1 MFRYERP
8 QAGRMRQF
16 HQIGVEAFGS
26 SSPAL
31 DVEVIAMA
39 IDLFQTLGLKN
50 LRVAINTLG
59 DKQSRDDYRQALIDY
74 LTPHRAELSADSQA
88 RLEKNPLR
96 VLDSKDPRD
105 QVFVAG
111 APSILDYLSEASQ
124 QHFQKVQA
132 LLTALNLDFEIDPTM
147 VRVKRGCNNRG
158 GGRYSGLVSVLGGP
172 ETAGVGFGIGM
183 ERLVSLLNAQG
194 VAPEVDNDLD
204 FYVVNI
210 GDETDVAAMQI
221 VQAIRSFGFVAERDI
236 LIAQPKPNFK
246 TADRHNAKYVVTV
259 GEKELAAHAANI
271 KNMATGLIDES
282 YLDQTVTLS
291 GWVQKRRDFGD
302 LIFVDLR
309 DREGIVQLTFNAT
322 NQSAL
327 TVAEDMRNEYVVAVT
342 GKVIKRDES
351 QINDKIKSGAVEYRY
366 LDLRR
371 PEMQKNLRVRSK
383 IMSSA
388 MHFMDTHD
396 FINIETP
403 ILAKSTP
410 EGARD
415 YLIARAFRD
424 EDLRG
429 DRQPEFT
436 QMDVETSFMTADEIR
451 ALVNEWVKAMM
462 HDVVNFDLDTTTIP
476 TLTWQKSMDRF
487 GTDKLICGLL
497 MKFMIFLISFQI
509 VNLVCLPNAVKAGG
523 VVKAIAVP
531 GGADHYSRKDID
543 KLAQYIERFGAKGL
557 AWLKVT
563 DDGLTGPI
571 AKFFKPEDSQ
581 ALIAGVGG
589 QTGDLLLFGAGR
601 NDVCQLLWIISVVK
615 RLRILIWWTKQILG
629 HFAWI
634 VDWPL
639 FEYSEDFDRW
649 IAAHHPF
656 TMPNE
661 EDLHYLDDG
670 EDPHKAHAQSYD
682 LVLNGY
688 ELGSAQSVFIAW
700 IFRKKCLK
708 RLALHPKKRM
718 RHLVSCLKAWNM
730 VSHQWV
736 VLRLG

>member
-1 MFRYERP
+1 M
-8 QAGRMRQF
+8 
-16 HQIGVEAFGS
+16 
-26 SSPAL
+26 
-31 DVEVIAMA
+31 
-39 IDLFQTLGLKN
+39 
-50 LRVAINTLG
+50 
-59 DKQSRDDYRQALIDY
+59 
-74 LTPHRAELSADSQA
+74 
-88 RLEKNPLR
+88 
-96 VLDSKDPRD
+96 
-105 QVFVAG
+105 
-111 APSILDYLSEASQ
+111 
-124 QHFQKVQA
+124 
-132 LLTALNLDFEIDPTM
+132 
-147 VRVKRGCNNRG
+147 KRTT
-158 GGRYSGLVSVLGGP
+158 Y
-172 ETAGVGFGIGM
+172 A
-183 ERLVSLLNAQG
+183 
-194 VAPEVDNDLD
+194 
-204 FYVVNI
+204 
-210 GDETDVAAMQI
+210 
-221 VQAIRSFGFVAERDI
+221 
-236 LIAQPKPNFK
+236 
-246 TADRHNAKYVVTV
+246 
-259 GEKELAAHAANI
+259 
-271 KNMATGLIDES
+271 GLIDES

-327 TVAEDMRNEYVVAVT
+327 TVAEDMRSEYVVAVT

-351 QINDKIKSGAVEYRY
+351 QINDKIKSGAVEVDVTSAKILATSKTPPFYIEDNVNANEELKLQYRY

-415 YLIARAFRD
+415 YLVPSRVFPGSFYALPQSPQLFKQLLMGAGFDRYFQIARAFRD

-476 TLTWQKSMDRF
+476 TLAWQESMDRF
-487 GTDKLICGLL
+487 GTDKPDLRIAYEIHDL
-497 MKFMIFLISFQI
+497 SDI
-509 VNLVCLPNAVKAGG
+509 VSNSEFGVFANAVKAGG

-601 NDVCQLLWIISVVK
+601 NDVVSATLDY
-615 RLRILIWWTKQILG
+615 LRRQTAADLDLVDKTNPWA
-629 HFAWI
+629 FAWI

-688 ELGSAQSVFIAW
+688 ELGSGSIRIHRMDIQEKMLKALGFTPEKAHEAFGFLLEGMEYGFPPMGGIA
-700 IFRKKCLK
+700 LGLD
-708 RLALHPKKRM
+708 RLAMLLAGQENIREVIAFPKNSRATEPMTEAPTRVETKQ
-718 RHLVSCLKAWNM
+718 LNE
-730 VSHQWV
+730 
-736 VLRLG
+736 LGLFVPEAE

>member
-1 MFRYERP
+1 M
-8 QAGRMRQF
+8 
-16 HQIGVEAFGS
+16 
-26 SSPAL
+26 
-31 DVEVIAMA
+31 
-39 IDLFQTLGLKN
+39 
-50 LRVAINTLG
+50 
-59 DKQSRDDYRQALIDY
+59 
-74 LTPHRAELSADSQA
+74 
-88 RLEKNPLR
+88 
-96 VLDSKDPRD
+96 
-105 QVFVAG
+105 
-111 APSILDYLSEASQ
+111 
-124 QHFQKVQA
+124 
-132 LLTALNLDFEIDPTM
+132 
-147 VRVKRGCNNRG
+147 KRTT
-158 GGRYSGLVSVLGGP
+158 Y
-172 ETAGVGFGIGM
+172 A
-183 ERLVSLLNAQG
+183 
-194 VAPEVDNDLD
+194 
-204 FYVVNI
+204 
-210 GDETDVAAMQI
+210 
-221 VQAIRSFGFVAERDI
+221 
-236 LIAQPKPNFK
+236 
-246 TADRHNAKYVVTV
+246 
-259 GEKELAAHAANI
+259 
-271 KNMATGLIDES
+271 GLIDES

-327 TVAEDMRNEYVVAVT
+327 TVAEDMRSEYVVAVT

-351 QINDKIKSGAVEYRY
+351 QINDKIKSGAVEVDVTSAKILATSKTPPFYIEDNVNANEELKLQYRY

-415 YLIARAFRD
+415 YLVPSRVFPGSFYALPQSPQLFKQLLMGAGFDRYFQIARAFRD

-476 TLTWQKSMDRF
+476 TLTWQESMDRF
-487 GTDKLICGLL
+487 GTDKPDLRIAYEIHDL
-497 MKFMIFLISFQI
+497 SDI
-509 VNLVCLPNAVKAGG
+509 VSNSEFGVFANAVKAGG

-531 GGADHYSRKDID
+531 GGVDHYSRKDID

-601 NDVCQLLWIISVVK
+601 NDVVSATLDYLRRQTAADLDLVDKTNLWA
-615 RLRILIWWTKQILG
+615 
-629 HFAWI
+629 FAWI

-688 ELGSAQSVFIAW
+688 ELGSGSIRIHRMDIQEKMLKALGFTPEKAHEAFGFLLEGMEYGFPPMGGIA
-700 IFRKKCLK
+700 LGLD
-708 RLALHPKKRM
+708 RLAMLLAGQENIREVIAFPKNSRATEPMTEAPTRVETKQ
-718 RHLVSCLKAWNM
+718 LNE
-730 VSHQWV
+730 
-736 VLRLG
+736 LGLFVPEAE

>member
-1 MFRYERP
+1 M
-8 QAGRMRQF
+8 
-16 HQIGVEAFGS
+16 
-26 SSPAL
+26 
-31 DVEVIAMA
+31 
-39 IDLFQTLGLKN
+39 
-50 LRVAINTLG
+50 
-59 DKQSRDDYRQALIDY
+59 
-74 LTPHRAELSADSQA
+74 
-88 RLEKNPLR
+88 
-96 VLDSKDPRD
+96 
-105 QVFVAG
+105 
-111 APSILDYLSEASQ
+111 
-124 QHFQKVQA
+124 
-132 LLTALNLDFEIDPTM
+132 
-147 VRVKRGCNNRG
+147 KRTT
-158 GGRYSGLVSVLGGP
+158 Y
-172 ETAGVGFGIGM
+172 A
-183 ERLVSLLNAQG
+183 
-194 VAPEVDNDLD
+194 
-204 FYVVNI
+204 
-210 GDETDVAAMQI
+210 
-221 VQAIRSFGFVAERDI
+221 
-236 LIAQPKPNFK
+236 
-246 TADRHNAKYVVTV
+246 
-259 GEKELAAHAANI
+259 
-271 KNMATGLIDES
+271 GLIDES

-327 TVAEDMRNEYVVAVT
+327 TVAEDMRSEYVVAVT

-351 QINDKIKSGAVEYRY
+351 QINDKIKSGAVEVDVTSAKILATSKTPPFYIEDNVNANEELKLQYRY

-415 YLIARAFRD
+415 YLVPSRVFPGSFYALPQSPQLFKQLLMGAGFDRYFQIARAFRD

-476 TLTWQKSMDRF
+476 TLTWQESMDRF
-487 GTDKLICGLL
+487 GTDKPDLRIAYEIHDL
-497 MKFMIFLISFQI
+497 SDI
-509 VNLVCLPNAVKAGG
+509 VSNSEFGVFANAVKAGG

-601 NDVCQLLWIISVVK
+601 NDVVSATLDY
-615 RLRILIWWTKQILG
+615 LRRQTAADLDLVDKTNPWA
-629 HFAWI
+629 FAWI

-688 ELGSAQSVFIAW
+688 ELGSGSIRIHRMDIQEKMLKALGFTPEKAHEAFGFLLEGMEYGFPPMGGIA
-700 IFRKKCLK
+700 LGLD
-708 RLALHPKKRM
+708 RLAMLLAGQENIREVIAFPKNSRATEPMTEAPTRVETKQ
-718 RHLVSCLKAWNM
+718 LNE
-730 VSHQWV
+730 
-736 VLRLG
+736 LGLFVPEAE

>member
-1 MFRYERP
+1 M
-8 QAGRMRQF
+8 
-16 HQIGVEAFGS
+16 
-26 SSPAL
+26 
-31 DVEVIAMA
+31 
-39 IDLFQTLGLKN
+39 
-50 LRVAINTLG
+50 
-59 DKQSRDDYRQALIDY
+59 
-74 LTPHRAELSADSQA
+74 
-88 RLEKNPLR
+88 
-96 VLDSKDPRD
+96 
-105 QVFVAG
+105 
-111 APSILDYLSEASQ
+111 
-124 QHFQKVQA
+124 
-132 LLTALNLDFEIDPTM
+132 
-147 VRVKRGCNNRG
+147 KRTT
-158 GGRYSGLVSVLGGP
+158 Y
-172 ETAGVGFGIGM
+172 A
-183 ERLVSLLNAQG
+183 
-194 VAPEVDNDLD
+194 
-204 FYVVNI
+204 
-210 GDETDVAAMQI
+210 
-221 VQAIRSFGFVAERDI
+221 
-236 LIAQPKPNFK
+236 
-246 TADRHNAKYVVTV
+246 
-259 GEKELAAHAANI
+259 
-271 KNMATGLIDES
+271 GLIDES

-309 DREGIVQLTFNAT
+309 DRQGIVQLTFNAT

-327 TVAEDMRNEYVVAVT
+327 TVAEDMRSEYVVAVT
-342 GKVIKRDES
+342 GKVIKRDAS
-351 QINDKIKSGAVEYRY
+351 QINDKIKSGAVEVDVTSAKILATSKTPPFYIEDNVNANEELKLQYRY

-415 YLIARAFRD
+415 YLVPSRVFPGSFYALPQSPQLFKQLLMGAGFDRYFQIARAFRD

-451 ALVNEWVKAMM
+451 ELVNEWVKAMM
-462 HDVVNFDLDTTTIP
+462 NDVVNFDLDTTTIP
-476 TLTWQKSMDRF
+476 TLTWQESMDRF
-487 GTDKLICGLL
+487 GTDKPDLRIAYEIHDLSDTVSNSEFGV
-497 MKFMIFLISFQI
+497 FA
-509 VNLVCLPNAVKAGG
+509 NAVKAGG

-601 NDVCQLLWIISVVK
+601 NDVVSATLDY
-615 RLRILIWWTKQILG
+615 LRRQTAADLDLVDKTNPWA
-629 HFAWI
+629 FAWI

-688 ELGSAQSVFIAW
+688 ELGSGSIRIHRMDIQEKMLKALGFTPEKAHEAFGFLLEGMEFGFPPMGGIA
-700 IFRKKCLK
+700 LGLD
-708 RLALHPKKRM
+708 RLAMLLAGQENIREVIAFPKNSRATEPMTEAPTRVETKQ
-718 RHLVSCLKAWNM
+718 LNE
-730 VSHQWV
+730 
-736 VLRLG
+736 LGLFVPEAE

>member
-1 MFRYERP
+1 M
-8 QAGRMRQF
+8 
-16 HQIGVEAFGS
+16 
-26 SSPAL
+26 
-31 DVEVIAMA
+31 
-39 IDLFQTLGLKN
+39 
-50 LRVAINTLG
+50 
-59 DKQSRDDYRQALIDY
+59 
-74 LTPHRAELSADSQA
+74 
-88 RLEKNPLR
+88 
-96 VLDSKDPRD
+96 
-105 QVFVAG
+105 
-111 APSILDYLSEASQ
+111 
-124 QHFQKVQA
+124 
-132 LLTALNLDFEIDPTM
+132 
-147 VRVKRGCNNRG
+147 KRTT
-158 GGRYSGLVSVLGGP
+158 Y
-172 ETAGVGFGIGM
+172 A
-183 ERLVSLLNAQG
+183 
-194 VAPEVDNDLD
+194 
-204 FYVVNI
+204 
-210 GDETDVAAMQI
+210 
-221 VQAIRSFGFVAERDI
+221 
-236 LIAQPKPNFK
+236 
-246 TADRHNAKYVVTV
+246 
-259 GEKELAAHAANI
+259 
-271 KNMATGLIDES
+271 GLIDES

-327 TVAEDMRNEYVVAVT
+327 TVAEDMRSEYVVAVT

-351 QINDKIKSGAVEYRY
+351 QINDKIKSGAVEVDVTSAKILATSKTPPFYIEDNVNANEELKLQYRY

-415 YLIARAFRD
+415 YLVPSRVFPGSFYALPQSPQLFKQLLMGAGFDRYFQIARAFRD

-476 TLTWQKSMDRF
+476 TLTWQESMDRF
-487 GTDKLICGLL
+487 GTDKPDLRIAYEIHDLSDTVSNSEFGV
-497 MKFMIFLISFQI
+497 FA
-509 VNLVCLPNAVKAGG
+509 NAVKAGG

-601 NDVCQLLWIISVVK
+601 NDVVSATLDY
-615 RLRILIWWTKQILG
+615 LRRQTAADLDLVDKTNPWV
-629 HFAWI
+629 FAWI

-688 ELGSAQSVFIAW
+688 ELGSGSIRIHRMDIQEKMLKALGFTPEKAHEAFGFLLEGMEYGFPPMGGIA
-700 IFRKKCLK
+700 LGLD
-708 RLALHPKKRM
+708 RLAMLLAGQENIREVIAFPKNSRATEPMTEAPTRVETKQ
-718 RHLVSCLKAWNM
+718 LNE
-730 VSHQWV
+730 
-736 VLRLG
+736 LGLFVPEAE